1 MIRVLMSGAG
11 KMGRVLVDGLSAE
24 SDFEIVG
31 VVDKFAAGDTF
42 ARAAGEPL
50 PLLHDAGAACGRQG
64 PTSSSTSRTPS
75 GHRN

>member
-11 KMGRVLVDGLSAE
+11 KMGRVLVDGLSPE

-42 ARAAGEPL
+42 ARSAGEPL
-50 PLLHDAGAACGRQG
+50 PLVDEGGAALLGRW
-64 PTSSSTSRTPS
+64 SFLVLVL
-75 GHRN
+75 